1 MGWGSLQNEYPRAR
15 RRSARHGNVSPQNEH
30 PRVRRRSSERQRP
43 GYDSRVADP
52 RAAARSTGE
61 GERPGGASRV
71 VDPRAAVRRSGR
83 RVGGGGGRI
92 EAERVRQEFG
102 TPELTRG
109 GASWR
114 TGWG

>member
-1 MGWGSLQNEYPRAR
+1 MGWGALQNEYPRAR

-52 RAAARSTGE
+52 R
-61 GERPGGASRV
+61 GASRV

-83 RVGGGGGRI
+83 RVGWGGVGQNR
-92 EAERVRQEFG
+92 
-102 TPELTRG
+102 
-109 GASWR
+109 S
-114 TGWG
+114 